1 MNKLFSILYIVFCGS
16 IISQE
21 TPGAIQQKSMLLL
34 DGTAHVGNG
43 KVIKRAAIGIKNGK
57 IIMVENSLIRT
68 IDTSKYDEIIHIKG
82 KHVYPGFITCNS
94 TLGLM
99 DVGAVR
105 ASRDLYEVGEY
116 NPNIRSIIAYNTD
129 SKITTTVRTNGVLMG
144 QICPKGGVISGSS
157 SLVQFDAWNW
167 EDALIKADEGIHL
180 NWPRY
185 YNRSKKDKAELVS
198 QYQKRKEEVIAFFN
212 RSLAYSKENQPKTTN
227 IKLKAMKGLF
237 DGSKQLYIHANYIK
251 EITDIITFKKE
262 YNINKLCII
271 GGYDSWMIAK
281 RLKENNISVMLPRIH
296 SLPKNSHD
304 NIHLPYKLPALLAKA
319 EVLFCIQNSG
329 DMQEMITRNLPFMVG
344 TAIAYGLDYEDGVAS
359 ITLNAAKILGV
370 DENLGSLELGK
381 DATLFVSKGDAF
393 DIKSNKVELALI
405 NGRIMSLDNDQ
416 IRNYKKYKNKFGLD

>member
-1 MNKLFSILYIVFCGS
+1 MNKIFSILYIVFCS
-16 IISQE
+16 SFISQE
-21 TPGAIQQKSMLLL
+21 TPGAIQQKSILLL
-34 DGTAHVGNG
+34 DGIAHIGNG
-43 KVIKRAAIGIKNGK
+43 QVIKRAAIGIENGR
-57 IIMVENSLIRT
+57 IVMVENSLVRT
-68 IDTSKYDEIIHIKG
+68 IDTSNYDEIIHIKG

-99 DVGAVR
+99 DIGAVR

-157 SLVQFDAWNW
+157 SLVHFDAWNW

-185 YNRSKKDKAELVS
+185 HHSKKGKTEVIS
-198 QYQKRKEEVIAFFN
+198 KYQKRKSEIRNFFN
-212 RSLAYSKENQPKTTN
+212 RSLAYSKESQSKTTN

-237 DGSKQLYIHANYIK
+237 DGSKQLYIHADYIK
-251 EITDIITFKKE
+251 EITDIINFKKE
-262 YNINKLCII
+262 FNIDKLCII

-281 RLKENNISVMLPRIH
+281 RLKENNISIMLPRIH

-304 NIHLPYKLPALLAKA
+304 NIHLPYQLPALLAKA

-344 TAIAYGLDYEDGVAS
+344 TAIAYGLEYEEGVAS

-370 DENLGSLELGK
+370 DKDLGSLEIGK
-381 DATLFVSKGDAF
+381 AATLFISEGDAF

-416 IRNYKKYKNKFGLD
+416 IRNYKKYKNKFGID